1 MSPDRGPRFSG
12 DEPGDEPD
20 DEYEDLTAPR
30 SIFSAPWFRVVVV
43 LLGVAVVGA
52 VAVPYVL
59 DTVNPAPTGDTG
71 SRTNVAPAMPPAPGM
86 STAPTPAPA
95 ATSTRASASA
105 TTPAPATMP
114 ATTASSAPL
123 ATAAPTPAP
132 TATPAP
138 ARTAAPIPVTT
149 TAKVKDT
156 KEPARKERPA
166 PARARAAE
174 GGDYFVQVGAF
185 QEPEAARRVAARL
198 REQNYP
204 VDESVRQSGGGA
216 PMEAPRPAPRP
227 SAGVP
232 TDRYDVIVS
241 GGAAADINNR
251 LATKGLAAEPA
262 GDGVRIRPS
271 LPLRDAVALSKDL
284 SGDGFKVQVRRGGGG
299 AEPMPAPARSIVSAG
314 GRTLYRVRVGGYPD
328 RATAQGVLRELRAKG
343 FEAFLAKGRE

>member
-12 DEPGDEPD
+12 DEPGDD
-20 DEYEDLTAPR
+20 NEDLNAPR
-30 SIFSAPWFRVVVV
+30 SIFSAPWFRAVVV

-59 DTVNPAPTGDTG
+59 DIANPPSTGGANT
-71 SRTNVAPAMPPAPGM
+71 RTNV
-86 STAPTPAPA
+86 
-95 ATSTRASASA
+95 TS
-105 TTPAPATMP
+105 APATTT
-114 ATTASSAPL
+114 ATTTSAAPV
-123 ATAAPTPAP
+123 AKAAPTPAP
-132 TATPAP
+132 TTTPAP
-138 ARTAAPIPVTT
+138 ARTAAPTPATT
-149 TAKVKDT
+149 TAKPKDT
-156 KEPARKERPA
+156 KEPTRKERPA

-185 QEPEAARRVAARL
+185 KEPEAAKRLAARL

-204 VDESVRQSGGGA
+204 VDESVKRSGGGA
-216 PMEAPRPAPRP
+216 PIEAPRPAPRP
-227 SAGVP
+227 PAATPS
-232 TDRYDVIVS
+232 DRYDVIVS

-299 AEPMPAPARSIVSAG
+299 AEPMPAPARSIDSARG
-314 GRTLYRVRVGGYPD
+314 QTLYRVRVGGYPD
-328 RATAQGVLRELRAKG
+328 RATAQGVLRELQAKG
-343 FEAFLAKGRE
+343 YEAFLAKGRE